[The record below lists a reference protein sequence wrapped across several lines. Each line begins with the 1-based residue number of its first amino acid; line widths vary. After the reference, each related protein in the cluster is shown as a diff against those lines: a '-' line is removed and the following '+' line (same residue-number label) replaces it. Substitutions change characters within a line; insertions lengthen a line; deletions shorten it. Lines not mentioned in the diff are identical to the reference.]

1 MDNVF
6 GDKSI
11 VKNRK
16 DFKWNVSQS
25 DCMLRLFNNANTLD
39 KSLFVES
46 H

>member
-16 DFKWNVSQS
+16 GLQMW
-25 DCMLRLFNNANTLD
+25 FNNVANVQE
-39 KSLFVES
+39 LFPI
-46 H
+46 